1 MAELNFEML
10 EEEPLKSFEP
20 LAAGWYPT
28 VINAT
33 TEETSKAGNRYL
45 QIECEITGEFAG
57 RRVWTNY
64 NIWHPDSNVVE
75 IAQRQISDLTR
86 ACGLTNVPPDSD
98 ELVGKHL
105 DVQLKI
111 DEGNGDYAPKNKV
124 VAYRTAPGQPPTKQ
138 VVNGNAAVTGGSDD
152 PPW

>member
-1 MAELNFEML
+1 MPELSFEML
-10 EEEPLKSFEP
+10 EEEPLRSFEP
-20 LAAGWYPT
+20 LAPGWYPA

-45 QIECEITGEFAG
+45 QIEFEITASDVAG

-64 NIWHPDSNVVE
+64 NVWHPDTNVVE

-86 ACGLTNVPPDSD
+86 ACGLTSVPADSD

-105 DVQLKI
+105 DVQLKVE
-111 DEGNGDYAPKNKV
+111 EGNGTYAPKNKV
-124 VAYRTAPGQPPTKQ
+124 VAYRTAPGQPQ
-138 VVNGNAAVTGGSDD
+138 VPKAVNGAAAADD